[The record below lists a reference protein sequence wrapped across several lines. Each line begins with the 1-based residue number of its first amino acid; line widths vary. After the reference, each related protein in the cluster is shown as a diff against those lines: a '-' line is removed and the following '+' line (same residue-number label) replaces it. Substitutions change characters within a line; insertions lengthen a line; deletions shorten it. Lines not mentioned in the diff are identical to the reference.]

1 MTAPHRLAIRAAA
14 SIVVAVMTAVTG
26 AAHAQASTSIVYSTL
41 TRTADSTG
49 IGEALFASVS
59 VQSWVGG
66 TQGQPPSSAIRPNG
80 QSDWP
85 YTFGGQL
92 FISNDGGDGLESWLD
107 DNSSG
112 LWQFTYANGASGSF
126 DTSSI
131 YIPAAERRFLELT
144 SASASLFEDIKA
156 NGLTGT
162 FTFHFTE
169 PFTWQNGIG
178 ASIGFGTYYQNF
190 NYASGVTSVTFDI
203 VEALGADD
211 FMYTEFAVG
220 ALASGDT
227 MYHSN
232 VLYYGYG
239 AVPAPGALALLGL
252 AGLAGRRRR

>member
-14 SIVVAVMTAVTG
+14 SVVVAVMTTVTG
-26 AAHAQASTSIVYSTL
+26 AAHAQSSIVYSTL
-41 TRTADSTG
+41 SRAADSTG
-49 IGEALFASVS
+49 IGEALFAGVS
-59 VQSWVGG
+59 VRSSVAA

-85 YTFGGQL
+85 YTFGEQL
-92 FISNDGGDGLESWLD
+92 FIGNDGGNGLESWLD

-169 PFTWQNGIG
+169 PYTWQNGNF
-178 ASIGFGTYYQNF
+178 ASISFGTYYQNF
-190 NYASGVTSVTFDI
+190 NNASGVTSVTFDI

-211 FMYTEFAVG
+211 FMITEFAV
-220 ALASGDT
+220 APLASLNT

-232 VLYYGYG
+232 LLYYGYG